1 MENDVKVSGALEDTL
16 VHGPGRVKRG
26 LLWLESEA
34 AKEMGLSLD
43 RLMERAVV
51 GPFWEVEAFNLA
63 YSPTCAIGYAS
74 PRWAPKFHN
83 ICEEKGAEWMAD
95 HGFYVVDSDDEKK
108 ANIWAA
114 YEALTEEWRTQ
125 LRAVLDERRPA

>member
-16 VHGPGRVKRG
+16 VHGPGRVKQG
-26 LLWLESEA
+26 LLWLESGA
-34 AKEMGLSLD
+34 AREMGLSLD
-43 RLMERAVV
+43 RLMNRAVV
-51 GPFWEVEAFNLA
+51 GPVWEVEAFNLA
-63 YSPTCAIGYAS
+63 FSPTCAIGYAS
-74 PRWAPKFHN
+74 TRSASRYHN

-95 HGFYVVDSDDEKK
+95 HGFFVDSDDEK

-125 LRAVLDERRPA
+125 LRALIDERRPA